1 MAKATSN
8 HSLIFIRENE
18 GQLTGSDC
26 CGKLE
31 GDWLVQNGQPIF
43 KQQRTILSD
52 IAPLFLEVKNKYSD
66 DIDISQ
72 VDPRNQLFLTPKI
85 FLDIWRK
92 KKYSRASFRSLFMLY
107 RLPAIIFDGE
117 LLFSG
122 RIPSKQELISQL
134 SV

>member
-1 MAKATSN
+1 MSKTNSN
-8 HSLIFIRENE
+8 HSLIFVRENE

-31 GDWLVQNGQPIF
+31 GDWMVQDGKAIF
-43 KQQRTILSD
+43 EQQRDILSS
-52 IAPLFLEVKNKYSD
+52 IAPLFLDLKNKYKSE
-66 DIDISQ
+66 IDITQ

-85 FLDIWRK
+85 FSDIWRTK
-92 KKYSRASFRSLFMLY
+92 KFSLASMRSLFMLY

-122 RIPSKQELISQL
+122 RVPSKKELFAQL
-134 SV
+134 SS

>member
-1 MAKATSN
+1 MPKAALN

-43 KQQRTILSD
+43 KQQRTILAG
-52 IAPLFLEVKNKYSD
+52 IAPLFLEVKNKFSD

-92 KKYSRASFRSLFMLY
+92 KKYSRASFRSLFMFY

-122 RIPSKQELISQL
+122 RIPSKQELFSQL

>member
-1 MAKATSN
+1 MSKETSN

-43 KQQRTILSD
+43 DQQRTILSG
-52 IAPLFLEVKNKYSD
+52 IAPLFLEVKNKFSD

-85 FLDIWRK
+85 LLDIWRK
-92 KKYSRASFRSLFMLY
+92 KKYSRASFQSLFMLY

-122 RIPSKQELISQL
+122 RIPSKHELFSRL
-134 SV
+134 RV